1 MAGLR
6 RTLQHCM
13 EQLHLRQW
21 QDTDLSAYAEM
32 NSDPEVM
39 RYFPA
44 VLSEAESAASLNRLR
59 RGIAERGW
67 GVWAVEVDGV
77 FAGMAGL
84 SQVSFTAPFTPCVE
98 ILWRFRR
105 EFWGRSLAYRAA
117 QEALAFGFRS
127 LQLSEIVAFTAVPNT
142 RSQRLMQRLGLRHNP
157 DEDFDHP
164 YIADGHG
171 LRRHV
176 LYRIGAAM

>member
-1 MAGLR
+1 
-6 RTLQHCM
+6 M

-21 QDTDLSAYAEM
+21 QDTDLGPYTEM

-44 VLSEAESAASLNRLR
+44 VLSRAESAASLERLR

-67 GVWAVEVDGV
+67 GLWAVEVDGV
-77 FAGMAGL
+77 FAGMTGL
-84 SQVSFTAPFTPCVE
+84 NEPIFTARFTPCVE
-98 ILWRFRR
+98 IIWKFRR

-117 QEALAFGFRS
+117 QEALAFGFHS
-127 LQLSEIVAFTAVPNT
+127 LKLSEIVAFTAVPNR
-142 RSQRLMQRLGLRHNP
+142 RSQRLMQRLGFHHDP
-157 DEDFDHP
+157 DADFDHP
-164 YIADGHG
+164 FFPEGHE

-176 LYRIGAAM
+176 FYRIRICLHHRH